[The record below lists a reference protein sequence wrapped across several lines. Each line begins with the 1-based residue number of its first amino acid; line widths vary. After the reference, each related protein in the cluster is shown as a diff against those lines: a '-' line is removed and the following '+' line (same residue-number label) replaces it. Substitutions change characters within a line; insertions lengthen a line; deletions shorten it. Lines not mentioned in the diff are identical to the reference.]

1 MTILNISAI
10 LIATTVE
17 MELAAMAIGERI
29 HFFRTMRGMTQKYLG
44 MLVGFP
50 ERSADVRLA
59 QYETGSRKPKA
70 DLTAALAQAL
80 DVAPQALDIPDI
92 DSYIGLM
99 HTLFALE
106 DIYGLTI
113 SEADGEVCLKVNKD
127 KSKDAAELLQM
138 LTAWQEQAV
147 KLSAEEISREDY
159 DQWRYNYPKFD
170 TTQHWAKVPSQEIS
184 DMLMAELKKLE
195 KQEQKA
201 KKKKK

>member
-1 MTILNISAI
+1 
-10 LIATTVE
+10 
-17 MELAAMAIGERI
+17 MAIGERI
-29 HFFRTMRGMTQKYLG
+29 HFFRIMRGMTQKYLG

-70 DLTAALAQAL
+70 ELTAALAQAL

-92 DSYIGLM
+92 DSQIGLM

-113 SEADGEVCLKVNKD
+113 SETGDEICLKVSKD
-127 KSKDAAELLQM
+127 KGKAAEELLQM
-138 LTAWQEQAV
+138 LTTWQEQAA
-147 KLSAEEISREDY
+147 KLSAEEISKEDY

-170 TTQHWAKVPSQEIS
+170 TTQHWAEIPSKELS
-184 DMLMAELKKLE
+184 DSLVEAFKERLPKD
-195 KQEQKA
+195 
-201 KKKKK
+201 

>member
-1 MTILNISAI
+1 
-10 LIATTVE
+10 
-17 MELAAMAIGERI
+17 MAIGERI
-29 HFFRTMRGMTQKYLG
+29 HFFRIMRGMTQKYLG

-70 DLTAALAQAL
+70 ELTTALAQAL

-92 DSYIGLM
+92 DSQIGLM

-106 DIYGLTI
+106 DIYGFTV
-113 SEADGEVCLKVNKD
+113 SETDGEVCLKVNKD
-127 KSKDAAELLQM
+127 KGKAAEELLQM
-138 LTAWQEQAV
+138 LTAWQEQTA

-170 TTQHWAKVPSQEIS
+170 TTQQWANVPSKELS
-184 DMLMAELKKLE
+184 DALVETFKDKLKTD
-195 KQEQKA
+195 
-201 KKKKK
+201 

>member
-1 MTILNISAI
+1 
-10 LIATTVE
+10 
-17 MELAAMAIGERI
+17 MAIGERI
-29 HFFRTMRGMTQKYLG
+29 HFFRIMRGMTQKYLG

-50 ERSADVRLA
+50 EKSADVRLA

-99 HTLFALE
+99 HTLFSLE
-106 DIYGLTI
+106 DIYGLI
-113 SEADGEVCLKVNKD
+113 VSEADGEVCLKVSKD
-127 KSKDAAELLQM
+127 KNKDAAELLQM

-170 TTQHWAKVPSQEIS
+170 TTQHWAKSPS
-184 DMLMAELKKLE
+184 DELSNTLVEAFKDKL
-195 KQEQKA
+195 KTD
-201 KKKKK
+201 